1 MPTGIG
7 IDADTFM
14 PLVDGLVDLVAVLIP
29 TVLPIAGAL
38 LAVTLGMKVIRRIAR

>member
-1 MPTGIG
+1 MSTGIG
-7 IDADTFM
+7 IDADLFM
-14 PLVDGLVDLVAVLIP
+14 GLVTGLVDLVAGLIP